1 MSLTDTLT
9 PQILCSSGATPGPG
23 VFRSEQNEGMKRFC
37 NLLLVV
43 FVAVFSQTALA
54 EPIEPPR
61 QPVEKL
67 NARLIDVMKDAKRL
81 GYAGRYKKLEPVVQE
96 VFQFEAIAQIA
107 LGSHWNNLDPSQKQ
121 TFIAK
126 LTELSI
132 ATYASQFDAYDGQ
145 TFRYD
150 STEATKP
157 DRAIVRYTML
167 APNGKP
173 VKFDYILNQ
182 SNGQWAIINI
192 IVDGISDLAL
202 KKAQY
207 TSVIDREGF
216 NSLMNKLSQK
226 ITDYASKN
234 TSSG

>member
-1 MSLTDTLT
+1 MSLTDTPT
-9 PQILCSSGATPGPG
+9 PQILCSSRATPGPG
-23 VFRSEQNEGMKRFC
+23 VFRSEQTEGMNRFC

-43 FVAVFSQTALA
+43 FVAVFSRTALA

-107 LGSHWNNLDPSQKQ
+107 LGSHWNKLDPSQKQ

-173 VKFDYILNQ
+173 VKFDYIVNR
-182 SNGQWAIINI
+182 NGARWQIVNI
-192 IVDGISDLAL
+192 VVDGISDLAL

-207 TSVIDREGF
+207 TSIVEREGF
-216 NSLMNKLSQK
+216 DSLLAKLSQK
-226 ITDYASKN
+226 VADYAKK
-234 TSSG
+234 